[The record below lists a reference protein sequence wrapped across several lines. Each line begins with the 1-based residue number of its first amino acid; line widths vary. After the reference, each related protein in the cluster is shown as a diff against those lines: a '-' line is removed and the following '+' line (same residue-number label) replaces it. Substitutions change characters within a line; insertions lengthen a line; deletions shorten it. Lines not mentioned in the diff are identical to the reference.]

1 MMEKKF
7 KVLLTAKAFG
17 MFSDEPVKMLEDA
30 GCEVIRSPFN
40 LPLKPGDLATIIKGM
55 DAVIVQ
61 NDVVDKAAL
70 DAADKLKIVVMH
82 GIGLDLI
89 DLAYAK
95 EKGIYVTNLPGVNA
109 DSVAEVALGFMLA
122 LNRRINESER
132 VLRDG
137 HWKMFIGEDLA
148 GKKLGIIGLGAI
160 GKALATKAKALGM
173 DVVANNRSKD
183 YEFAEKL
190 GIKYVSVEE
199 MLPMCDFISLN
210 TPRTPETYHMFNKE
224 RLYKM
229 KKGAFLINV
238 SRGGLIDED
247 ALYEAIKDG
256 HLAGAGLDVFE
267 KEPIPMDSKL
277 FELPNCIMTPHIAG
291 QCKQSLMRSSV
302 QAATKVLERLGL
314 KPAS

>member
-1 MMEKKF
+1 MDKKF

-17 MFSDEPVKMLEDA
+17 MFSDEPIKMLEAA

-40 LPLKPGDLATIIKGM
+40 LPLKPGDLATVIKGM

-109 DSVAEVALGFMLA
+109 DSVAEVALSFMLA

-132 VLRDG
+132 ILRDG

-183 YEFAEKL
+183 LEFAEKL

-199 MLPMCDFISLN
+199 MLPQCDFISLN
-210 TPRTPETYHMFNKE
+210 TPRTPETYHMLDKE
-224 RLYKM
+224 HLYKM
-229 KKGAFLINV
+229 KKGAFLVNV

-291 QCKQSLMRSSV
+291 QCKQSLMRSST
-302 QAATKVLERLGL
+302 QAATKVLEKLGL
-314 KPAS
+314 K